1 MPDKR
6 KCAKRCIRCWQNRL
20 KHANKN
26 TKHKS
31 LEVDYK
37 EDDLELKREDI
48 YFRYIAD
55 CLDISGLKILQ
66 NKSRSSD
73 DETDGNISSMVYS
86 NYKHWLSIKNI
97 SENLRSKKIVI
108 SGIKYQL
115 HGMFLVFVP
124 FNMVKIKPIEQL
136 QFNGTKYMTSK
147 ENCQI
152 CYDNSN
158 VISNCGHMF
167 CKQCLLQWNIS
178 NSVFNCPYCRND
190 DFILYRLKID
200 IHQ

>member
-6 KCAKRCIRCWQNRL
+6 SCSKRCIRCWQNRL

-26 TKHKS
+26 TKNKS
-31 LEVDYK
+31 LSVNYNYEF
-37 EDDLELKREDI
+37 LECEELEDI
-48 YFRYIAD
+48 YSRYIAD
-55 CLDISGLKILQ
+55 CLDVSEMKESSWNGEF
-66 NKSRSSD
+66 SD
-73 DETDGNISSMVYS
+73 DETESNISSLVYT
-86 NYKHWLSIKNI
+86 NYKYWLNVKNI
-97 SENLRSKKIVI
+97 SGKLRSKKQVI

-115 HGMFLVFVP
+115 HSMFLVFVP

-167 CKQCLLQWNIS
+167 CKKCLLQWNIS
-178 NSVFNCPYCRND
+178 NSVFNSPYCRND
-190 DFILYRLKID
+190 DFILYRLKIE
-200 IHQ
+200 